1 MTPSGDIFLVSG
13 PTREPALTTLDVE
26 GSLGTNEVQWTRKV
40 ETGQENLSVAGEAC
54 VAIIMLTYLRFW
66 RENVGQ
72 LRVLHTG
79 DHISSGRSRPYPS
92 VKHGAKPHGLRLARL
107 TVRAVSWRQLANSK
121 YRLWD

>member
-1 MTPSGDIFLVSG
+1 MWRGGF
-13 PTREPALTTLDVE
+13 
-26 GSLGTNEVQWTRKV
+26 GTNEVQWTRKV

-92 VKHGAKPHGLRLARL
+92 VKRGGQSTWIKIGPADNESCELA
-107 TVRAVSWRQLANSK
+107 TA
-121 YRLWD
+121 